1 MRAPSVLLLLLVSL
15 LPTATGMS
23 AVIATGFDAPALSR
37 VLDTP
42 GVGLSIATSIW
53 TGTAATGISV
63 VLAHLA
69 VAVAATSH
77 GRGKLNALVLPLL
90 AMPHL
95 AVGIGLALVLAPSGL
110 LLRLISPSLTGLVQP
125 PDWFTVQDP
134 FGLSLIAGLVVKE
147 TAFLILVLFAALAQ
161 IPSERLLQQARTL
174 GYGRLKSWSV
184 AVAPLLQKQIRLPVA
199 AVLVFGVTNVEMAIP
214 LGPGLPPTFSV
225 LLWRWF
231 TDPDPLVHAQAYSG
245 SLLLLAAAVVAVLSA
260 AFAGRLLRRLW
271 QRAAELGTRHTR
283 ETASRA
289 LIYTGVGATWA
300 LGMLALVAVCIRQGG
315 GLWRFPDVLPAGVGD
330 TARSLILPLVEGAA
344 GTTILLGVATALAS
358 VVLVLPAAERLH
370 ADPAARRTVA
380 ILLFLPLLFPQITL
394 LFGYQVMLVA
404 LHADGTHLA
413 VVWSH
418 VLFALPYVWGL
429 LAAARAAIDPR
440 YGSIA
445 RTLGANGPRR
455 WFRVTG
461 PLMLRAALLAA
472 AIAFSVSVALYLPT
486 LFAGGGRIMTTA
498 TEAAAAAG
506 SGTLRPASAHAVAMA
521 ILPLLA
527 FAATFGLHALVFRN
541 RRGMPA

>member
-1 MRAPSVLLLLLVSL
+1 MKGRSVLLLLAVSL
-15 LPTATGMS
+15 LPTAAGMS
-23 AVIATGFDAPALSR
+23 AVIATGFDSQALSR

-42 GVGLSIATSIW
+42 GVGLSIASSVW
-53 TGTAATGISV
+53 TGTAATGISLL
-63 VLAHLA
+63 LAHLA
-69 VAVAATSH
+69 VAVAAT
-77 GRGKLNALVLPLL
+77 GRGGGKLNVLVLPLL

-95 AVGIGLALVLAPSGL
+95 AIGIGLALVLAPSGL

-134 FGLSLIAGLVVKE
+134 LGLSLIAGLVVKE

-161 IPSERLLQQARTL
+161 VPSARLLQQARTL
-174 GYGRLKSWSV
+174 GYGRLKGWSV
-184 AVAPLLQKQIRLPVA
+184 AVAPLLQKQVRLPVA
-199 AVLVFGVTNVEMAIP
+199 AVLVFGITNVEMAIP

-245 SLLLLAAAVVAVLSA
+245 SLLLLAVAVIAVLGT
-260 AFAGRLLRRLW
+260 AFAGRLLRIPW
-271 QRAAELGTRHTR
+271 QRAAELGARHSR
-283 ETASRA
+283 ETVSRA
-289 LIYTGVGATWA
+289 LVYSGIGTIWL
-300 LGMLALVAVCIRQGG
+300 LGMLAFVAVCVRQGG
-315 GLWRFPDVLPAGVGD
+315 GLWRFPDVLPTGAA
-330 TARSLILPLVEGAA
+330 ARSVMLPLIQGAA
-344 GTTILLGVATALAS
+344 GITILLGVATALVS
-358 VVLVLPAAERLH
+358 VALVLPAAERLH
-370 ADPAARRTVA
+370 ADLAARRKVA

-404 LHADGTHLA
+404 LHSDGTHLA

-440 YGSIA
+440 YASVA

-455 WFRVTG
+455 WLRVTG

-486 LFAGGGRIMTTA
+486 LFAGAGRIMTTA

-506 SGTLRPASAHAVAMA
+506 SGTLRPASAHAVALA
-521 ILPLLA
+521 VLPLLA
-527 FAATFGLHALVFRN
+527 FATAFALHAFVFRH
-541 RRGMPA
+541 RRGVPA